1 MKFNTTSLQD
11 VYLIDMEPHA
21 DNRGWFSRSFCMKEF
36 AAHDLETSY
45 PQHNT
50 GYSKTKGTI
59 RGMHFQVD
67 PHYEVKV
74 VRALWGAV
82 YDVIVDMRP
91 HSSTYLQWEGFE
103 LSFENGRQLYVP
115 RGFAHGYQ
123 TLVDDTMVSY
133 LCSATYVPASNGGY
147 RHDDPAFGI
156 RWPLPVSEISEKD
169 KGWADFVP
177 PERPAGAPDSMPP
190 RARLSLIPRT

>member
-1 MKFNTTSLQD
+1 MKFHKTTLQD
-11 VYLIDMEPHA
+11 AVLIEMTPFA
-21 DNRGWFSRSFCMKEF
+21 DNRGWFGRSYCAKEF
-36 AAHDLETSY
+36 AENQLETSY

-50 GYSKTKGTI
+50 GFSATKGTV

-67 PHYEVKV
+67 PHAEVKV

-91 HSSTYLQWEGFE
+91 HSSTYLKSEGFE
-103 LSFENGRQLYVP
+103 LSFENRRQLYVP

-123 TLVDDTMVSY
+123 TLVDNTMVSY
-133 LCSATYVPASNGGY
+133 LCSASYVPDSNGGY

-156 RWPLPVSEISEKD
+156 KWPLPVTEMSDKD
-169 KGWADFVP
+169 KAWADFK
-177 PERPAGAPDSMPP
+177 PAKLPADFPNSLP
-190 RARLSLIPRT
+190 ARF

>member
-1 MKFNTTSLQD
+1 MKFTKTRLQD
-11 VYLIDMEPHA
+11 VYLIEMSPFG
-21 DNRGWFSRSFCMKEF
+21 DNRGWFGRSFCMKEF
-36 AAHDLETSY
+36 AEHNLETSY

-50 GYSKTKGTI
+50 GFSKKKGTI
-59 RGMHFQVD
+59 RAMHFQVD

-74 VRALWGAV
+74 VRAMWGAV

-91 HSSTYLQWEGFE
+91 HSSTYMQWEGYE

-123 TLVDDTMVSY
+123 TLQDNTMVSY
-133 LCSATYVPASNGGY
+133 LCSATYVPDSNGGY

-156 RWPLPVSEISEKD
+156 EWPLPLAEISDKD
-169 KGWADFVP
+169 KAWPDFAA
-177 PERPAGAPDSMPP
+177 PARNGA
-190 RARLSLIPRT
+190 RATSLPVRF

>member
-1 MKFNTTSLQD
+1 MKFHRTTLQD
-11 VYLIDMEPHA
+11 AYVIELQTHG
-21 DNRGWFSRSFCMKEF
+21 DNRGWFGRTFCAKEF
-36 AAHDLETSY
+36 AENNLETSY

-50 GYSKTKGTI
+50 GYSLNKGTV

-74 VRALWGAV
+74 VRAMQGAV

-91 HSSTYLQWEGFE
+91 HSSTYLKWEGFE

-123 TLVDDTMVSY
+123 TLVDNTMVGY
-133 LCSATYVPASNGGY
+133 LCSASYVPDSNGGY
-147 RHDDPAFGI
+147 RFDDSAFGI
-156 RWPLPVSEISEKD
+156 KWPLPVGEMSDKD
-169 KGWADFVP
+169 KSWAPFKP
-177 PERPAGAPDSMPP
+177 FQLAPTQPNSMP
-190 RARLSLIPRT
+190 ARF

>member
-1 MKFNTTSLQD
+1 
-11 VYLIDMEPHA
+11 
-21 DNRGWFSRSFCMKEF
+21 
-36 AAHDLETSY
+36 
-45 PQHNT
+45 
-50 GYSKTKGTI
+50 
-59 RGMHFQVD
+59 MHFQVD

-74 VRALWGAV
+74 VRAMWGAV

-123 TLVDDTMVSY
+123 TLRDDTMVNY
-133 LCSATYVPASNGGY
+133 LCSATYVPDANGGY

-156 RWPLPVSEISEKD
+156 EWPLPVSEISDKD
-169 KGWADFVP
+169 KAWPDFVA
-177 PERPAGAPDSMPP
+177 PERSGARPTSMPV
-190 RARLSLIPRT
+190 RL

>member
-1 MKFNTTSLQD
+1 MKFHKTKLQD
-11 VYLIDMEPHA
+11 VYLIEMTPFG
-21 DNRGWFSRSFCMKEF
+21 DNRGWFGRSFCMKEF
-36 AAHDLETSY
+36 AEHNLETSY

-50 GYSKTKGTI
+50 GFSKKKGTI

-74 VRALWGAV
+74 VRAMWGAV

-91 HSSTYLQWEGFE
+91 HSSTYLQWEGYE

-123 TLVDDTMVSY
+123 TLADDTMVNY
-133 LCSATYVPASNGGY
+133 LCSATYVPDSNGGY

-156 RWPLPVSEISEKD
+156 EWPLPLSEISDKD
-169 KGWADFVP
+169 KSWPDFVA
-177 PERPAGAPDSMPP
+177 PEKSGVKPASMPV
-190 RARLSLIPRT
+190 RF